1 MKGSFTSVSSIGAI
15 VSAIVASLC
24 CVGPF
29 VLVMLGVSGAWIG
42 NLRVFEPYRPLFIL
56 IAIGFLGGGFYR
68 VYRKPAEVCDPRSI
82 CASQQTKGIGK
93 LVLWGATIF
102 VVFLLIL
109 PYLIGLL
116 A

>member
-1 MKGSFTSVSSIGAI
+1 M
-15 VSAIVASLC
+15 
-24 CVGPF
+24 
-29 VLVMLGVSGAWIG
+29 
-42 NLRVFEPYRPLFIL
+42 FIL

-68 VYRKPAEVCDPRSI
+68 VYRKPAEVCEPGSV
-82 CASQQTKGIGK
+82 CASPETKKVGK
-93 LVLWGATIF
+93 IVLWVATVF